1 MGILFIGANIAHK
14 LWIGNFVG
22 SAGDFIFGD
31 EVNGVG
37 ARNTAP
43 DSLCE
48 AAKFI
53 GKGLIPDGFFHSL
66 YQVAEFLERPGDGVS
81 HRVCLCLVKECYC
94 TCIS

>member
-53 GKGLIPDGFFHSL
+53 GKGLIPDGFFIPFIRWRNSWSAP
-66 YQVAEFLERPGDGVS
+66 VMG
-81 HRVCLCLVKECYC
+81 
-94 TCIS
+94 